1 MPTAP
6 SPSAPSHQ
14 VHEPAVHDEAAPGE
28 ALAPEPQLTLR
39 ALVWGGVLGCVLGV
53 SNLYLGLQMGGAV
66 SVGITACLI
75 ALPAQRLLVRLAPRL
90 FGRQLSLLEGCVLQT
105 TASGAGFAVVSSLPS
120 VVVAWLLTQE
130 QPIPRETL
138 LLWTLCTSLLG
149 AFFGLALQRRF
160 LQREGLSFPSSVGV
174 ATTLRAVHSRQGSA
188 PQVRAMAIASGAVS
202 LLAMVRDV
210 VRWGPAQVI
219 PAGPLLLVAVGALM
233 GLRLA
238 VSMLLGAVLC
248 HGLLVPVLVDAGLLA
263 SADPYQA
270 IIHTAVPGTVLL
282 ASSALVRVLYQG
294 WLLVGARA
302 RSEAAHEARPADSSL
317 ELLPRAGSWWGM
329 GVLSVASI
337 WVAWQG
343 FGVPWYQGLL
353 AVGLSLALTALAIR
367 IVGETGLPPAPE
379 VNQLACGLLIR
390 GGFSA
395 QLAHSGLAFNSSAVG
410 TDLLVNLKAGQV
422 LGAGARQQF
431 MAHVTGCILGV
442 LVLVPVFYLLV
453 PDVSS
458 LAVAGGRFAAP
469 AGEQVKAL
477 AEMLNHGLRGMSSVD
492 QWSVL
497 LAAVTG
503 GVLAMA
509 ELLLPGRLARFV
521 PSPIGMGLAFLL
533 GPIVPLCVSVGG
545 LVAWAV
551 TRRRPEAAEQWVLP
565 AACGVVAVESL
576 VLALQQVL
584 GSGQSP

>member
-1 MPTAP
+1 M
-6 SPSAPSHQ
+6 
-14 VHEPAVHDEAAPGE
+14 
-28 ALAPEPQLTLR
+28 APEPQLTLR
-39 ALVWGGVLGCVLGV
+39 ALAWGGVLGCVLGV
-53 SNLYLGLQMGGAV
+53 SNLYLGLQMGQAV

-75 ALPAQRLLVRLAPRL
+75 ALPLQRLLVRLAPRL

-120 VVVAWLLTQE
+120 VVVAWMLTQQ
-130 QPIPRETL
+130 QPIPRGTL

-160 LQREGLSFPSSVGV
+160 LQRGGMSFPSSVGV
-174 ATTLRAVHSRQGSA
+174 ATTLRAVHSGQSSA
-188 PQVRAMAIASGAVS
+188 PQVRALAIAGGAVS
-202 LLAMVRDV
+202 LLALVRDV
-210 VRWGPAQVI
+210 VRWGPAQAI
-219 PAGPLLLVAVGALM
+219 PSEPLMLVAVGALM

-248 HGLLVPVLVDAGLLA
+248 HGLLVPVLVDAGLLV
-263 SADPYQA
+263 STDPYQA
-270 IIHTAVPGTVLL
+270 IIHTAVPGTVLM
-282 ASSALVRVLYQG
+282 ASSAVVRVLYQG
-294 WLLVGARA
+294 WLLVRSRA
-302 RSEAAHEARPADSSL
+302 RGEAVHEVPSADPAPELFSRAR
-317 ELLPRAGSWWGM
+317 SWWGM
-329 GVLSVASI
+329 GVLSAASV

-343 FGVPWYQGLL
+343 FGVPWYQGVL

-367 IVGETGLPPAPE
+367 IVGETGMPPAPE
-379 VNQLACGLLIR
+379 VNQLASGLLIR
-390 GGFSA
+390 GGIST

-410 TDLLVNLKAGQV
+410 TDLLVNLKAGQL
-422 LGAGARQQF
+422 LGAGGRQQF
-431 MAHVTGCILGV
+431 IAHVTGCVLGV
-442 LVLVPVFYLLV
+442 LVLVPVFCLLV

-477 AEMLNHGLRGMSSVD
+477 AVMLNHGLRGLSSVG

-503 GVLAMA
+503 GVLAIA
-509 ELLLPGRLARFV
+509 ELLLPERLGRFV
-521 PSPIGMGLAFLL
+521 PSPIGMGVAFLL
-533 GPIVPLCVSVGG
+533 PPVVSLCVCVGG

-551 TRRRPEAAEQWVLP
+551 ARRRPEAAEQWVLP
-565 AACGVVAVESL
+565 AACGVLAVASL

-584 GSGQSP
+584 GSGPAP